1 MKKAEILLTQ
11 FWVITFIPVAFN
23 FNERKKNFIESVL
36 GNNLQNW

>member
-11 FWVITFIPVAFN
+11 FWVITYKTVAFN